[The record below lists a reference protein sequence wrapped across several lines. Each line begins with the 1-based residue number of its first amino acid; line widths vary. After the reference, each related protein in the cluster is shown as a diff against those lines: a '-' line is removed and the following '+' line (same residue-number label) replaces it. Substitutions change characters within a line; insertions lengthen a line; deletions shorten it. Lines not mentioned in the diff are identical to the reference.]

1 MFNKTELEKIL
12 VKNWTVFL
20 EIRKAMEFVKTM
32 ASKELKLKNPK
43 IKKLSVSNCSFTD
56 RGLIIW
62 LESNIISSS
71 QSVNT
76 TTEILIRHNKNIEHI
91 KTI

>member
-12 VKNWTVFL
+12 VKNWTEFL
-20 EIRKAMEFVKTM
+20 EIRKAMEFIKTM
-32 ASKELKLKNPK
+32 ASKELKMNDPK

-56 RGLIIW
+56 RGIIFW
-62 LESNIISSS
+62 IESNIINSNSN
-71 QSVNT
+71 VNI